1 MLICRRARRLI
12 RRTIDDETL
21 PAEARALLRG
31 HLARCAPCR
40 DEYETQHEVRRLLAL
55 QIECRPPAGF
65 AGRLDARLAREPD
78 RRPAGQ
84 SLGGPPLPA
93 PPGWSDLASACETC
107 WRRRGVRLLSAAAA
121 LTLIVAGTHV
131 PDFSVRPA
139 APPVA
144 SPEEVPTS
152 VWTESTVRRSG
163 VPAPRDPRPRP
174 TRVPVTMPAEPL
186 VPAVDRSSI
195 PHAGVEGGAI
205 LDSSLAGPAAESTDS
220 HHPVELFVEPPK
232 LAPELAEELR
242 LSDTQRKQ
250 IEAIYDTRHHALH
263 VILDSTRR
271 RVELEGDEADAA
283 VERVLTP
290 DQRKQYRERRGSEA
304 SGVVTRTGN
313 PVSPAHLSLTP
324 RPPTDPAGDSPPA
337 SGRRSP

>member
-12 RRTIDDETL
+12 RRTVDDETL

-40 DEYETQHEVRRLLAL
+40 DEYQTQHEVRRLLAL

-65 AGRLDARLAREPD
+65 AERLDARLAREAE

-93 PPGWSDLASACETC
+93 PPGWSDLASAWHRETC

-121 LTLIVAGTHV
+121 LTLIVLGQHV
-131 PDFSVRPA
+131 PDLGLRPA
-139 APPVA
+139 APPVVA
-144 SPEEVPTS
+144 PAEVPTS

-163 VPAPRDPRPRP
+163 GSAPRRDPGPRP

-186 VPAVDRSSI
+186 VPAVDRSSN
-195 PHAGVEGGAI
+195 PHAGVGGGAFW
-205 LDSSLAGPAAESTDS
+205 DSSLAGPAAESTDS
-220 HHPVELFVEPPK
+220 SHPVELFVEPPK

-263 VILDSTRR
+263 VILDRYAPARRARTR
-271 RVELEGDEADAA
+271 
-283 VERVLTP
+283 
-290 DQRKQYRERRGSEA
+290 
-304 SGVVTRTGN
+304 
-313 PVSPAHLSLTP
+313 
-324 RPPTDPAGDSPPA
+324 
-337 SGRRSP
+337 